1 MLLVAVLVDL
11 MLWKSHAIGTKRI
24 VILKPPTLEKND
36 VDSKFEAI
44 AGFVFC
50 AFDSGIS
57 LMCLNNYGEVCY
69 S

>member
-1 MLLVAVLVDL
+1 
-11 MLWKSHAIGTKRI
+11 